1 MTTNYNSW
9 DLKANDLEFYQKNK
23 LKIISEITENN
34 LYQNKFSNKIF
45 LYYDFIIPI
54 LCKKLN
60 FILKKKYDQKFW
72 NILIGPWLFLFLEF
86 YYSKYLIYKNIKKK
100 GKLFNLK
107 DTKIIIENFSQFY
120 EFSQKK
126 KL

>member
-34 LYQNKFSNKIF
+34 LHQNKFSNKIF

-54 LCKKLN
+54 LVKKL
-60 FILKKKYDQKFW
+60 IL
-72 NILIGPWLFLFLEF
+72 
-86 YYSKYLIYKNIKKK
+86 S
-100 GKLFNLK
+100 
-107 DTKIIIENFSQFY
+107 
-120 EFSQKK
+120 
-126 KL
+126 